1 MALVALAARALRP
14 GALKK
19 YMERGR
25 DSASFSGVG
34 KSANPAVC
42 RMPRCYLYPSRM
54 SVDVG
59 HGLSLGLGRAL
70 LAATRLLAS
79 CLLWRVLGR
88 VGSTR

>member
-1 MALVALAARALRP
+1 MEYTERLSLVSSLSRRSYLIFFKF
-14 GALKK
+14 L
-19 YMERGR
+19 E
-25 DSASFSGVG
+25 S
-34 KSANPAVC
+34 KSANPAGLAC
-42 RMPRCYLYPSRM
+42 PGAATSTPPEISRI

-70 LAATRLLAS
+70 LAATRLLAR

>member
-1 MALVALAARALRP
+1 MEYTERLRC
-14 GALKK
+14 LI
-19 YMERGR
+19 
-25 DSASFSGVG
+25 
-34 KSANPAVC
+34 AVKAILSHLFQVFGIEIGEPC
-42 RMPRCYLYPSRM
+42 GSRLPRCCYLYPSRI

-70 LAATRLLAS
+70 LATTRLLAR